1 MAVSSYKSQILLPSL
16 NPIPKLNASR
26 NCFFTHPIPHTKQL
40 SQRTTLVSALPNT
53 VSDSSTQKVQSF
65 NEVRIWGCFV
75 LCLFVILISGL
86 FWFLNFVWFLGLL
99 QLIESLIDRVDL
111 SEAEAEA
118 SLDLLLKDANE
129 ALISA
134 FLVLLRAKGETYE
147 EVKSSLL
154 LGSIR
159 MSFIFDISKI

>member
-1 MAVSSYKSQILLPSL
+1 M
-16 NPIPKLNASR
+16 
-26 NCFFTHPIPHTKQL
+26 F
-40 SQRTTLVSALPNT
+40 
-53 VSDSSTQKVQSF
+53 
-65 NEVRIWGCFV
+65 G
-75 LCLFVILISGL
+75 
-86 FWFLNFVWFLGLL
+86 FLGLL

-118 SLDLLLKDANE
+118 SLDFLLKDASE

-159 MSFIFDISKI
+159 MTFIIYISKL